1 MQMRPLPR
9 ATKITNVASVP
20 HRSPFRYPGGKT
32 WLVPVIRQWLQRMD
46 RRPSL
51 LIEPFAGG
59 GIVGLTAAFER
70 LVDHVVLIEFDPQVA
85 VVWQA
90 ILHGEAD
97 WLATRILQFNMELDH
112 VRALLA
118 TPADEIRE
126 QAFRTIVRN
135 RVSHGGILA
144 PGASFVKNGENGKGI
159 KSRWYA
165 ATLARR
171 IRDIG
176 SIRDRVTFVHGDGLE
191 AIKQHAT
198 DRQAAFFVDPPYT
211 MGPVEGKRAG
221 ARLYTHHE
229 LDHPR
234 LFHLTAQVAGTFI
247 MTYDDTIEVRALA
260 RQHALHVDTVAMK
273 NTHHA
278 RMSELLISRD
288 LSWLHPVSPE
298 KAQVAD
304 R

>member
-1 MQMRPLPR
+1 MQTGPLHH
-9 ATKITNVASVP
+9 AAQITNVASVP

-85 VVWQA
+85 VVWQT

-112 VRALLA
+112 VRTLLA

-191 AIKQHAT
+191 AIRQFAT
-198 DRQAAFFVDPPYT
+198 DRQAAFFIDPPYT

-229 LDHPR
+229 LDHPC
-234 LFHLTAQVAGTFI
+234 LFRLTAQVAGTFI

-278 RMSELLISRD
+278 RMNELLISRD
-288 LSWLHPVSPE
+288 LSWRHPVIPE
-298 KAQVAD
+298 KTQVAD